1 MTVAVLK
8 EYLPLLKLVKSLNAK
23 DTKALIP
30 YLSDGALE
38 ALCGTVGACM
48 HSDTLSKKRRTELR
62 HKLRHKKTVLRALAQ
77 LPASATREKKTA
89 LLAAGRWVSRTGP
102 PHQRRRPPHHF
113 AYLPCHPK
121 EIVNVPALRQRRRR
135 RQGTGVEL

>member
-62 HKLRHKKTVLRALAQ
+62 HKLRHKKAVLRALAQ
-77 LPASATREKKTA
+77 LPASAPREKKTA
-89 LLAAGRWVSRTGP
+89 LLQQAGGFPGLGLLVSAAVPLITSLISRAT
-102 PHQRRRPPHHF
+102 R
-113 AYLPCHPK
+113 K
-121 EIVNVPALRQRRRR
+121 K
-135 RQGTGVEL
+135 